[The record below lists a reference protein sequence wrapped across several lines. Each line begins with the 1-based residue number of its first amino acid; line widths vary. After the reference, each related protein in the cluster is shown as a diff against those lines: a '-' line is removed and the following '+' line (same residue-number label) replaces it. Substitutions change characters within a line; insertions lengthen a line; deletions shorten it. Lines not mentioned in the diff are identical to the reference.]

1 MPRLLRCLFF
11 VNLILFSAGVNGQT
25 YTIDSIRNILNKK
38 TSPKQEAETL
48 YELLKQNESLNA
60 DSILTYSNKLNSISF
75 LLKDEQLHWR
85 SLYYRVAYYEK
96 KGWLQE
102 ASALCDSCL
111 QALKKNQWRKEFYPT
126 FGNKESFILT
136 KQNKFSEALSLNFAT
151 LQYAEEIKDTLYQM
165 RIQNGIG
172 LIFMEMNQH
181 RSAIGWFLNSL
192 RTSDNPTY
200 LQKAIPVY
208 SNLASNYNSLH
219 MDDSA
224 LYFITKSM
232 KLAKAAQNLDYI
244 ANVYFIW
251 ADIYIDQKQFA
262 QAEDAMLKGLAVRKK
277 IGDPFF
283 VISDLT
289 DLGIFYAHTGQS
301 QKGIDVC
308 LAGIDTARRYQLV
321 EKLPILYDA
330 LAQNYK
336 SAKNF
341 EKYSE
346 TLQKIISLK
355 DSVYNKNSAESF
367 ADMQAKYDL
376 QKKENLIIRQQ
387 LDITREHYLF
397 YGSLLFLLF
406 ISIVAWLLFKAY
418 RRRQK
423 IKLQEMQEEEKRN
436 SLLAIMEAEE
446 SERKRI
452 AADLHDSLGAY
463 AASISSNID
472 HLFLSD
478 SSTGDHLT
486 MKHLKEN
493 SQAIVSELGDTI
505 WALKKDA
512 LSLTTISDRI
522 KVVIQRMQDNYPE
535 FTFDVGEKITNDH
548 LFSPSSAFDLFQ
560 IMQEAMNNALRH
572 SKGNHIHILIEAA
585 EDWSVIIK
593 DNGHGLNGNRI
604 NGSGGNGVAN
614 MENRARHAGWS
625 IVWQQNNPSGTLVV
639 VSSTIN

>member
-1 MPRLLRCLFF
+1 MPRFLRCLFF
-11 VNLILFSAGVNGQT
+11 VNLILFSASVKGQT
-25 YTIDSIRNILNKK
+25 YTIDSIRLILNKE
-38 TSPKQEAETL
+38 TSPKQKAETL

-60 DSILTYSNKLNSISF
+60 DSILTYCSKLNSISF
-75 LLKDEQLHWR
+75 LLKDEQMHWR

-102 ASALCDSCL
+102 ASVLCDSCL

-126 FGNKESFILT
+126 FGNKESFILV

-172 LIFMEMNQH
+172 LIFMEMNQN

-192 RTSDNPTY
+192 RTSNNPIY

-219 MDDSA
+219 MEDSA
-224 LYFITKSM
+224 LYYITKSM
-232 KLAKAAQNLDYI
+232 KLAIAAQNLDYI

-283 VISDLT
+283 IISDLT
-289 DLGIFYAHTGQS
+289 DLGTFYANTGQS

-308 LAGIDTARRYQLV
+308 LAGIDTARKYQLV

-367 ADMQAKYDL
+367 ADMQGKYDL

-397 YGSLLFLLF
+397 YGALLFLLF

-418 RRRQK
+418 HRRQK
-423 IKLQEMQEEEKRN
+423 IKLQQMQEEEKRN

-472 HLFLSD
+472 HLYLSD
-478 SSTGDHLT
+478 SNTGNHLT

-522 KVVIQRMQDNYPE
+522 KVVIQRMQANYPE
-535 FTFDVGEKITNDH
+535 FTFDVGEKITNDP
-548 LFSPSSAFDLFQ
+548 LLSPSSAFDLFQ
-560 IMQEAMNNALRH
+560 IMQEAINNALRH

-593 DNGHGLNGNRI
+593 DNGHGLNGSRI
-604 NGSGGNGVAN
+604 NGGGGNGVAN

-625 IVWQQNNPSGTLVV
+625 IVWQQNDPSGTLVV